1 MNVTD
6 FMSWEYE
13 GYTTLKLVWIAA
25 WKAFSNF
32 LNDLNALGQ
41 SNLKVHV
48 LPKKLSL
55 KENLTLIG

>member
-13 GYTTLKLVWIAA
+13 VYTTLKLVWIAA

-32 LNDLNALGQ
+32 LNDLNTLGQ
-41 SNLKVHV
+41 SNLKEHV
-48 LPKKLSL
+48 LPEMLSL
-55 KENLTLIG
+55 K